1 MLPISFSNVY
11 ANLITSYVTYI
22 ITCVFLFLHRFN
34 SGLELASSVA
44 NSDILHL
51 SWSSI
56 TSLYSANQQQQPQH
70 HDQQQSASS
79 NSNLSPRF
87 QIYKLNNNTTV
98 LAFITSPV
106 YSLRHH
112 LQQQGAGGGG
122 SELLVSS
129 DELRKQNF
137 PHLDFLCSKVNPS
150 FSLHNAAVTCFASLF
165 NDLSDLTSQLIVS
178 KPNEVTL
185 KSTLIVTGHS
195 LGGSI
200 ASLFTLWLLDR
211 MSSKKPSKKLPLC
224 ITFGSPLIGDKALQR
239 AISQRSTWNSC
250 FLHVSAAS
258 SYSPTILLLP
268 LIATSHFGTFMFCS
282 EDGQSCDC
290 VDDPEIVSILLL
302 RSVNMGSN
310 EGYSVDGYGK
320 MVENLKSR
328 VICRGSSGLG
338 GGSVI
343 EDSLQA
349 GIALQLQSIWISPD
363 QSATVQSR
371 KIHETK
377 VKMAYFEWYKK
388 DSKNRGIGYYDS
400 YKSQSTIADMEIAK
414 HKKFLTNYW
423 KDLVEDAESRP
434 QKEGS
439 FFRTTFL
446 YGGTNYRRMAEPLDI
461 AEFYRE
467 GKRGYRIQG
476 RSKHYVL
483 LEKWQKDDAAEKK
496 ARDQDK
502 KKKRGPGDNM
512 NEDSCFWADV
522 EEALIWVRLVKKN
535 DGSSSEEA
543 KKCLVEFLRY
553 VMEQIEKYEVDSEIF
568 LVQSSF
574 MIWWKEFQEV
584 MGIVV
589 GDGNYPLV
597 EYMKSGKYRY
607 YGSE

>member
-1 MLPISFSNVY
+1 M
-11 ANLITSYVTYI
+11 
-22 ITCVFLFLHRFN
+22 FLL
-34 SGLELASSVA
+34 LAMT
-44 NSDILHL
+44 L
-51 SWSSI
+51 S
-56 TSLYSANQQQQPQH
+56 L
-70 HDQQQSASS
+70 
-79 NSNLSPRF
+79 
-87 QIYKLNNNTTV
+87 
-98 LAFITSPV
+98 
-106 YSLRHH
+106 
-112 LQQQGAGGGG
+112 
-122 SELLVSS
+122 
-129 DELRKQNF
+129 
-137 PHLDFLCSKVNPS
+137 
-150 FSLHNAAVTCFASLF
+150 
-165 NDLSDLTSQLIVS
+165 
-178 KPNEVTL
+178 
-185 KSTLIVTGHS
+185 
-195 LGGSI
+195 
-200 ASLFTLWLLDR
+200 
-211 MSSKKPSKKLPLC
+211 
-224 ITFGSPLIGDKALQR
+224 
-239 AISQRSTWNSC
+239 
-250 FLHVSAAS
+250 AS

-302 RSVNMGSN
+302 HKANEFGGSVNMGSN

-363 QSATVQSR
+363 QGQQQQKQSMKSLAEEVEKKARFTALRKRSATVQSR

>member
-1 MLPISFSNVY
+1 
-11 ANLITSYVTYI
+11 
-22 ITCVFLFLHRFN
+22 
-34 SGLELASSVA
+34 
-44 NSDILHL
+44 
-51 SWSSI
+51 
-56 TSLYSANQQQQPQH
+56 
-70 HDQQQSASS
+70 
-79 NSNLSPRF
+79 
-87 QIYKLNNNTTV
+87 
-98 LAFITSPV
+98 
-106 YSLRHH
+106 
-112 LQQQGAGGGG
+112 
-122 SELLVSS
+122 
-129 DELRKQNF
+129 
-137 PHLDFLCSKVNPS
+137 
-150 FSLHNAAVTCFASLF
+150 
-165 NDLSDLTSQLIVS
+165 
-178 KPNEVTL
+178 
-185 KSTLIVTGHS
+185 
-195 LGGSI
+195 
-200 ASLFTLWLLDR
+200 
-211 MSSKKPSKKLPLC
+211 
-224 ITFGSPLIGDKALQR
+224 
-239 AISQRSTWNSC
+239 
-250 FLHVSAAS
+250 
-258 SYSPTILLLP
+258 
-268 LIATSHFGTFMFCS
+268 
-282 EDGQSCDC
+282 
-290 VDDPEIVSILLL
+290 
-302 RSVNMGSN
+302 
-310 EGYSVDGYGK
+310 
-320 MVENLKSR
+320 
-328 VICRGSSGLG
+328 
-338 GGSVI
+338 
-343 EDSLQA
+343 
-349 GIALQLQSIWISPD
+349 
-363 QSATVQSR
+363 
-371 KIHETK
+371 
-377 VKMAYFEWYKK
+377 MAYFEWYKK

-483 LEKWQKDDAAEKK
+483 LEKWQKDDAA
-496 ARDQDK
+496 DK